1 LALALTVAA
10 QPLSPHVATVALEGA
25 EVAASDV
32 TEAGAFQALSPARVL
47 DTRTGNGATGPV
59 GAGRSVAV
67 QITGRGGIPATGV
80 SAVAINLTATAPT
93 ASGYLTAHP
102 DGTARPTVSTLNY
115 AKSQTIA
122 NMATVPV
129 GSNGAIRLYNGSP
142 GTVQLVGDIAG
153 YYLGSPVSDPSVLGQ
168 WGAVQPWPEV
178 SVHAALTYTGK
189 VLTFQGDFS
198 SGGQQYLLD
207 PATGATTQVP
217 NAAADLFCAG
227 QAVLADGRILVVGGT
242 STSGGLGTTT
252 ITAFNPATETWQ
264 TLAPMHHPRWY
275 PTATTL
281 ADGRVLVTSGANTS
295 ATDLVKVPEVY
306 DPTTNTWTDLTTASR
321 SIPSYPFMYQLP
333 DGRVM
338 QAGASEEA
346 TSTIALDIAS
356 QQWGTIDG
364 RTVDGASITNY
375 APGKFLKAGSAS
387 DSGFTGPSA
396 ATAFT
401 LDLNQ
406 PNATWQPTSSMA
418 YPRSFVNLTAL
429 PDGTVLATGGA
440 TDKSGYNEANAV
452 LPAEVWNAAAGTW
465 TTVAAMSVPRLYH
478 SVALLLPDGRVFVS
492 GSGGDP
498 GVPDEQNY
506 QIYSP
511 SYLFKGARP
520 TITSVPSAVQYGTSV
535 TVQTPDAASIASVS
549 LIRTCSVTHSFDQN
563 ARAESLSFTQT
574 SGGLNLQLPA
584 DGKLAPPGHYLLSI
598 VNGDGVPSVSAM
610 VHLTAAP

>member
-1 LALALTVAA
+1 
-10 QPLSPHVATVALEGA
+10 
-25 EVAASDV
+25 V

-59 GAGRSVAV
+59 GAGGSVAV
-67 QITGRGGIPATGV
+67 QLTGRGGIPSSGV

-93 ASGYLTAHP
+93 AAGYLTAFP
-102 DGTARPTVSTLNY
+102 DGTTRPTASTLNY
-115 AKSQTIA
+115 ARSQTIA
-122 NMATVPV
+122 NMVTIPV
-129 GSNGAIRLYNGSP
+129 GSNGAIRLYNGSA
-142 GTVQLVGDIAG
+142 GTVHYVGDIAG
-153 YYLGSPVSDPSVLGQ
+153 YYLSGNPTSDASRMGA

-207 PATGATTQVP
+207 PATGTTTQVP

-227 QAVLADGRILVVGGT
+227 QAVLSDGRILVVGGT

-295 ATDLVKVPEVY
+295 STDLVQVPEVY
-306 DPTTNTWTDLTTASR
+306 DPNTNTWTDLTTATR
-321 SIPSYPFMYQLP
+321 SIPYYPFMYQLP
-333 DGRVM
+333 NGRVM
-338 QAGASEEA
+338 QAGASEQA
-346 TSTIALDIAS
+346 TSTIALDVAS
-356 QQWGTIDG
+356 QQWATIDG

-387 DSGFTGPSA
+387 DSGFTGSSA

-406 PNATWQPTSSMA
+406 ANATWQPTASMA
-418 YPRSFVNLTAL
+418 YPRSFVNLTNL

-440 TDKSGYNEANAV
+440 TDKSGYNEGNAV
-452 LPAEVWNAAAGTW
+452 LPAEVWDPAAGTW
-465 TTVAAMSVPRLYH
+465 HTVAAMSVARLYH

-506 QIYSP
+506 QIFSP

-520 TITSVPSAVQYGTSV
+520 TITSAPSAVQYSKTIA
-535 TVQTPDAASIASVS
+535 VQTPDAASIASVS
-549 LIRTCSVTHSFDQN
+549 LIRTGSVTHSFDQN
-563 ARAESLSFTQT
+563 TRAQTLTFARTA
-574 SGGLNLQLPA
+574 GGLTVQMPA
-584 DGKLAPPGHYLLSI
+584 NGNLAPPGYYMLFI
-598 VNGDGVPSVSAM
+598 VNGNGVPSVSAM
-610 VHLTAAP
+610 VRLTSAP